1 VSYAPEV
8 RSFHFVPFGSQAD
21 GDAVCCDG
29 LVPGAGLHLSHWEGN
44 ETPPHLKADT
54 STEIALRC
62 AREGSVSRPVVNNHF
77 DADGALSVWALLD
90 PDTALAHQDL
100 IVAAAEAGDF
110 DEWPSNERGLWL
122 EAAIT
127 KLAQTASDDAAAYR
141 LVLAELPSLVANLE
155 ARREL
160 WEEQWQRLQSDEVRA
175 AELAVARIG
184 DIAVFH
190 HRRIAELAGPVLSK
204 RAPQGVKRWLL
215 AFEDDGGRFRYRYE
229 LPRYAWA
236 DTVARPLIDKP
247 DADTLVSELGKTW
260 TTHAP
265 GMTGLA
271 ATSSPI
277 DIEPG
282 LIAERLREID
292 EP

>member
-1 VSYAPEV
+1 M
-8 RSFHFVPFGSQAD
+8 RSFRFVPFGSRASD
-21 GDAVCCDG
+21 DSVCCDG

-44 ETPPHLKADT
+44 ETPAHLKADT

-90 PDTALAHQDL
+90 PDNALAHEDL

-110 DEWPSNERGLWL
+110 DEWPQNERGLWL

-127 KLAQTASDDAAAYR
+127 KLAQTAADDEAAYR
-141 LVLAELPSLVANLE
+141 LVLAELPSLVADLE

-160 WEEQWQRLQSDEVRA
+160 WEEQWQRLQSDEARA
-175 AELAVARIG
+175 KELAIARIG

-190 HRRIAELAGPVLSK
+190 HCRIAEIAGPVLSK
-204 RAPQGVKRWLL
+204 RAPRGVKRWLL
-215 AFEDDGGRFRYRYE
+215 AFEDDDGRFRYRYE

-236 DTVARPLIDKP
+236 DTVTRPLIDKP
-247 DADTLVSELGKTW
+247 DADALVSKLGKTW
-260 TTHAP
+260 TTDAP

-271 ATSSPI
+271 ATTSAI
-277 DIEPG
+277 DIEPA
-282 LIAERLREID
+282 LIAERLRD
-292 EP
+292 LDQP